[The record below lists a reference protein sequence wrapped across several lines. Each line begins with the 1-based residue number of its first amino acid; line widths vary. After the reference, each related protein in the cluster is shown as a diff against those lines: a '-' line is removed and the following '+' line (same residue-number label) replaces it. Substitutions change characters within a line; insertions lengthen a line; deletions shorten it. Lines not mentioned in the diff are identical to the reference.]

1 MDRPRE
7 TWILDLGLRDYAEV
21 WAVQKQLVER
31 RSHDEIPDT
40 LILVEH
46 PHVITLGRK
55 HPSHNPLRVTDA
67 SIPVYEIERGG
78 EATYHGPGQ
87 LVGYPIIKLE
97 GARRDLHR
105 YLRDL
110 EELLIQTL
118 NEFGVSSERRDG
130 ATGVWTSRW
139 PQKKIASIGVAVRR
153 WVTYHGFALNVSTDL
168 RYFQQI
174 SPCGFDGSIMTS
186 MQRELGRQVPIERVK
201 CEIIRHVE
209 ELFRCRAQV
218 IFVEGSGMPKKS
230 AHAGQLRQGMEV
242 R

>member
-1 MDRPRE
+1 MDRLRE
-7 TWILDLGLRDYAEV
+7 TWILDLGLREYTEV
-21 WAVQKQLVER
+21 WTLQKHLVER
-31 RSHDEIPDT
+31 RFHDEIPDS

-55 HPSHNPLRVTDA
+55 HPSHNPFRVTDTT
-67 SIPVYEIERGG
+67 IPVYEIERGG
-78 EATYHGPGQ
+78 GATYHGPGQ

-118 NEFGVSSERRDG
+118 NEFGISSKRRDG

-168 RYFQQI
+168 RYFQRI
-174 SPCGFDGSIMTS
+174 SPCGFDGSVMTS
-186 MQRELGRQVPIERVK
+186 LEQERERPVRVDEVKAHLLTHYKRCFEVHLHPIVSQVLDVK
-201 CEIIRHVE
+201 IPSVTR
-209 ELFRCRAQV
+209 
-218 IFVEGSGMPKKS
+218 G
-230 AHAGQLRQGMEV
+230 
-242 R
+242 